1 MPLAAGVRLGPY
13 EIVAPIG
20 AGGMGEVYRARDTR
34 LDRTVAIKVLP
45 PALAADPELRG
56 RFEREARAVSS
67 LQHPHICAL
76 FDIGEAPLPEPTAPG
91 EATALRFLVLE
102 HLEGETLAGRLARTG
117 ALPLADALKIA
128 AEICDALDRA
138 HRSGIVHRDLKPA
151 NVMLTRSGAKL
162 LDFGLAKA
170 AGPVIAASGLSM
182 LPTTP
187 PNVTAQGAI
196 LGTFQYMAPEQ
207 LEGLEADARTD
218 LFAFGAL
225 VFEMI
230 VGRPPFEGKTRASLL
245 GAILKDD
252 PPRLSELRPAAPAAL
267 DRIVATCLAKDP
279 DDRYQSARDLLRDL
293 RWASSDRSEL
303 AKSAPVRGGTSKRA
317 WIVAMAAL
325 VALAAVSTVALRH
338 VRESPEPA
346 DSIQFTIAPPA
357 STTFGTA
364 PGGGTGATPQLAVS
378 PNGRLVAFV
387 ANGKDGYRIWVRSM
401 DVLDPRPIAGT
412 ENAAFPFWSPDSRQ
426 IGFFAGGKLKKV
438 AVAGGPPVVLCDA
451 VAGRGGTWNRE
462 NVIVFSPSTNGPL
475 QRVAA
480 AGGAPQPASTLD
492 AAYGESSHR
501 FPWFLPDGRHF
512 LFSGVVG
519 TCCPAAKQGRIR
531 IGALGSSEVTTLA
544 TADSAA
550 VYASGHVLFQRD
562 NTLLATPFDIEA
574 LRLSGEAFPV
584 AEQVGAEGSRY
595 VSFSA
600 SVGGTLAYARGTSRA
615 AGRLTWLD
623 RRGRMLGTLG
633 EPATYMSLALSND
646 ERHVAVAIGTF
657 NVENRDIWIVDV
669 ATGTPTRFTFGA
681 GTANA
686 PLWTADDK
694 AIVYQANRGGV
705 PGIYMKRVAG
715 TTPEEKILA
724 PPAGTIAAYTPTAW
738 SNDSRY
744 LIYSRA
750 QSTSG
755 STDVWAL
762 PLTGERKPF
771 AVVESPVTESNAV
784 LSPDGKW
791 LAYQVTEGAQVEA
804 YVQPFPP
811 TGGKFQ
817 VSTNG
822 GYNPAW
828 SRDGKELFFTSVDGR
843 LMSAA
848 VNTHGPFLSTAPMPL
863 LPLATALA
871 QGAVG
876 TQYAV
881 TRDGRFLVN
890 VIEQQVAVSPL
901 NVVVNW
907 LTVAK

>member
-1 MPLAAGVRLGPY
+1 VQHLGQRASDRSVAAPQIRP
-13 EIVAPIG
+13 
-20 AGGMGEVYRARDTR
+20 RHR
-34 LDRTVAIKVLP
+34 
-45 PALAADPELRG
+45 PE
-56 RFEREARAVSS
+56 RFEREARAISS

-76 FDIGEAPLPEPTAPG
+76 FDIGDAPAPESGAAGAP
-91 EATALRFLVLE
+91 AAIRFLVLE
-102 HLEGETLAGRLARTG
+102 HLEGETLAERLARTG
-117 ALPLADALKIA
+117 ALPVAEALKIG

-170 AGPVIAASGLSM
+170 AAPVIRASGLSM

-187 PNVTAQGAI
+187 PSVTAQGTI

-225 VFEMI
+225 IFEMI

-245 GAILKDD
+245 GAILKDE
-252 PPRLSELRPAAPAAL
+252 PPRLSQLQAAAPAAL

-279 DDRYQSARDLLRDL
+279 EDRYQSARDLLRDL
-293 RWASSDRSEL
+293 RWVSSEPAVAPAPAPARGAAAKL
-303 AKSAPVRGGTSKRA
+303 AWSVA
-317 WIVAMAAL
+317 IVAL
-325 VALAAVSTVALRH
+325 LALAAVSIVALRNIG
-338 VRESPEPA
+338 ESAQPV

-357 STTFGTA
+357 NTTFGTP
-364 PGGGTGATPQLAVS
+364 PGGGTGVTPQLAVS
-378 PNGRLVAFV
+378 PNGRLLAFV

-401 DVLDPRPIAGT
+401 DVLDARPIAGT
-412 ENAAFPFWSPDSRQ
+412 ENGTFPFWSPDSRQ

-480 AGGAPQPASTLD
+480 AGGTPQPASTLD

-501 FPWFLPDGRHF
+501 FPSFLPDGRHF
-512 LFSGVVG
+512 VFTGVVG
-519 TCCPAAKQGRIR
+519 TCCPAAKQGRIL
-531 IGALGSSEVTTLA
+531 IGALGSFDVTTLA

-550 VYASGHVLFQRD
+550 AYASGHLLFQRD
-562 NTLLATPFDIEA
+562 NTLLATPFDSETM
-574 LRLSGEAFPV
+574 RPSGDAFPV

-595 VSFSA
+595 ASFSA
-600 SVGGTLAYARGTSRA
+600 AAGGTLAYARGTSRA
-615 AGRLTWLD
+615 AGRLTWID
-623 RRGRMLGTLG
+623 RRGQRLGTLG
-633 EPATYMSLALSND
+633 EPAAYMSLALSND

-657 NVENRDIWIVDV
+657 NVENRDIWIVDA
-669 ATGTPTRFTFGA
+669 ATGTPTRFTFGS

-694 AIVYQANRGGV
+694 ALVYQANREGV

-715 TTPEEKILA
+715 TTPEEQMLT
-724 PPAGTIAAYTPTAW
+724 PPTGNIAAYTPTSW
-738 SNDSRY
+738 SSDSRY
-744 LIYSRA
+744 LIFSRA

-771 AVVESPVTESNAV
+771 AVVESPVTESNGV

-791 LAYQVTEGAQVEA
+791 LAYQVTEGAQVQA

-817 VSTNG
+817 VSTSG
-822 GYNPAW
+822 GYNPTW

-848 VNTHGPFLSTAPMPL
+848 VNTQGPFQSTSPTPL
-863 LPLATALA
+863 FSVATASV

-890 VIEQQVAVSPL
+890 VVEQQIAASPL